1 PIEPSPET
9 QALLDEALA
18 RMGRTPES
26 LPACAPPTS
35 EAERDIPRVPPLAG
49 QVRHASSRYMR
60 IRLSPDLYEMVDRTL
75 RMAEVA
81 LGDQANR
88 SQCIELLLNHF
99 LATWASE
106 AVKAAREHPL
116 LERDSWQCTTPG
128 CTNRASLHGHHL
140 LFKSQG
146 GGDEPGN
153 QSTVCACHHL
163 QGIHTGRIRARG
175 QAPDGIVWEMGI
187 RPDGAA
193 SRLYLND
200 TLVA

>member
-1 PIEPSPET
+1 
-9 QALLDEALA
+9 
-18 RMGRTPES
+18 
-26 LPACAPPTS
+26 
-35 EAERDIPRVPPLAG
+35 
-49 QVRHASSRYMR
+49 MR
-60 IRLSPDLYEMVDRTL
+60 IRLSSDLYEMVNRTL

-81 LGDQANR
+81 LGGQATR

-99 LATWASE
+99 LATWATE
-106 AVKAAREHPL
+106 AAKAAREHPI

-128 CTNRASLHGHHL
+128 CTYRASMHGHHL
-140 LFKSQG
+140 LFQSQG

-163 QGIHTGRIRARG
+163 QGIHAGRIRARG

-187 RPDGAA
+187 RPDGVPT
-193 SRLYLND
+193 RVYLND